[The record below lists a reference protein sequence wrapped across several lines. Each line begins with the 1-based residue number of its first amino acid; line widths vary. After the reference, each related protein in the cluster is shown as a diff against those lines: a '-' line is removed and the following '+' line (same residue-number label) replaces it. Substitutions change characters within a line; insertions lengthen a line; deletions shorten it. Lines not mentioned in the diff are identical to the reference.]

1 MLTEWG
7 DGKLV
12 YRSLILNGL
21 MECWRVGPY
30 FLSSDG
36 VFRLGGSLVPLSP
49 LQRKLLLCFVRRR
62 GQLLDKS
69 LLMQEVWGHDRVS
82 DVSMAR
88 AVHGLRQILERGP
101 LGARVITTAYGCGYT
116 FEAPVSQ
123 VTETQAEAHAMP
135 VVLADSSLAIP
146 SSRGLE
152 YYIEGLALVRNRD
165 PRLLDKAEAFTR
177 QSLDVSP
184 DFGAGIVQ
192 LAEILMAR
200 CRWGLIPSVSIVE
213 EVDRLL
219 VRAQGCSQAPD
230 LVMAMKAE
238 ALSLLH
244 WQPEAVDQSYGSWLP
259 LQLSRGPQLLSWVR
273 HLLATDRAAEAIEL
287 LRNHLDPELP
297 MGWMV
302 RSLAW
307 LQLNELDRAT
317 EDLCQQLRLDP
328 SFPCAQLLMAVI
340 QAHRGFTEPALEA
353 LQASRVLERGFSP
366 LHAGAAYVLA
376 HCDRP
381 DQSLSLLRQV
391 IDQRSESLGLA
402 SWWGLASLALGELEL
417 ASTFFTQALANRC
430 YQAPLLLF
438 TPLFAAY
445 ATTSPALQFRRG
457 LEQAFLLGV
466 EAKVA

>member
-1 MLTEWG
+1 
-7 DGKLV
+7 
-12 YRSLILNGL
+12 

-30 FLSSDG
+30 SLTSDG

-62 GQLLDKS
+62 GQLLDKA
-69 LLMQEVWGHDRVS
+69 LLMQEVWGHDHVS

-88 AVHGLRQILERGP
+88 AVHGLRQVLERGP

-123 VTETQAEAHAMP
+123 VSEAQDEGQARSF
-135 VVLADSSLAIP
+135 VSADSSLAPP
-146 SSRGLE
+146 SARALE
-152 YYIEGLALVRNRD
+152 YYIEGLALLRDRD
-165 PRLLDKAEAFTR
+165 PALLDRAEAFTR
-177 QSLDVSP
+177 QSLELSP
-184 DFGAGIVQ
+184 DFGAAIVQ
-192 LAEILMAR
+192 LAEVLMAR
-200 CRWGLIPSVSIVE
+200 CRWGLISSVKIVN

-244 WQPEAVDQSYGSWLP
+244 WQPEAADQSYGAWLSS
-259 LQLSRGPQLLSWVR
+259 QLSRGPQLLFWAR
-273 HLLATDRAAEAIEL
+273 HLLVTDRATDAIDL
-287 LRNHLDPELP
+287 LNDHLDSELP
-297 MGWMV
+297 LGWMV

-307 LQLNELDRAT
+307 LQLNALDRAM
-317 EDLCQQLRLDP
+317 EDLRHQVRIDP
-328 SFPCAQLLMAVI
+328 SFPCAHLWMAMI

-353 LQASRVLERGFSP
+353 LQAARVLERGLSP

-376 HCDRP
+376 RCDRQ
-381 DQSLSLLRQV
+381 DQALTLLRQALE
-391 IDQRSESLGLA
+391 QRSESMGLA
-402 SWWGLASLALGELEL
+402 SWWALASLALGQLDP

-430 YQAPLLLF
+430 YQAPLLLHS
-438 TPLFAAY
+438 PLLAPY
-445 ATTSPALQFRRG
+445 ASTSPALQFRRG
-457 LEQAFLLGV
+457 LAKAFPLDV